1 MDDLQIKISC
11 TPLSHLCHVNEEVSF
26 HITSNRDVPLEAVI
40 SIDGE
45 TILEKRTVFA
55 PAKLTASLPFPGFL
69 RCSVTSGDVKKEC
82 GVGVDPEQITTLMQE
97 PDDFDAFW
105 EKSFKELEEIPA
117 DFRMTPCDP
126 IEGFDIF
133 RIDCANVDGLRF
145 YAMLALPRNKEKK
158 APLMVMFS
166 GGEAYISEESFRSIP
181 HGTREQMGVECAV
194 LLFQL
199 PPYPPM
205 VKSEDCK
212 KRHEEFLKEIGL
224 RRYVYYG
231 LDSPKKFYAYPAIL
245 GSLRLLD
252 IVAARD
258 DINSNAII
266 YSGASHG
273 GGFGLYYCCFSKHIK
288 AAFCGVPNF
297 GDIAGFLAGRHTTDS
312 NAPEFRGHVETRK
325 YFDSAFCA
333 RRITVPVFI
342 GVGFVDSAC
351 APTAVYA
358 IYNNLAGPKMIY
370 NKINHGHGDAPGD
383 YRPIYQRWLAERLK
397 ELLEEPEI

>member
-1 MDDLQIKISC
+1 MEDLKIKVSC
-11 TPLSHLCHVNEEVSF
+11 TPLSHLCRVNEAVTF
-26 HITSNRDVPLEAVI
+26 HITANQNVPLEAVI

-45 TILEKRTVFA
+45 TILEKCTVTA

-69 RCSVTSGDVKKEC
+69 RCTVTSGETKAEC
-82 GVGVDPEQITTLMQE
+82 GVGVDPDQITTLMQE
-97 PDDFDAFW
+97 PEDFDAFW

-266 YSGASHG
+266 YSGESHG

-370 NKINHGHGDAPGD
+370 NKINNGHGDAPGD

-397 ELLEEPEI
+397 ELLTEEEI